1 MTQMHPLENLYQE
14 ELYNI
19 RGKVLVLVPKPWAEI
34 KGDERT
40 LLTKILS
47 SVKLSL
53 ASVQIINRTEFDS
66 VDFTAY
72 RPDCIIAFGSTLKNS
87 NKMYEKIVKN
97 DVAIVVADEL
107 DQLDDIRKRNLWLT
121 LKQLFHS

>member
-19 RGKVLVLVPKPWAEI
+19 RGKVLVLIRKPWADIQE
-34 KGDERT
+34 DERT
-40 LLTKILS
+40 LLGKILS

-53 ASVQIINRTEFDS
+53 SSVQVINRAEFDA

-72 RPDCIIAFGSTLKNS
+72 RPACIIAFGSTLKNS
-87 NKMYEKIVKN
+87 NQTYEKIVRN

>member
-19 RGKVLVLVPKPWAEI
+19 RGKILVLIRKPWADITE
-34 KGDERT
+34 DEKT

-53 ASVQIINRTEFDS
+53 ASVQIINRAEFDA
-66 VDFTAY
+66 VDFSAF
-72 RPDCIIAFGSTLKNS
+72 RPDCIIAFGSTLKTS
-87 NKMYEKIVKN
+87 NKMYEKIVQN

-107 DQLDDIRKRNLWLT
+107 DQLDDVRKRNLWLT